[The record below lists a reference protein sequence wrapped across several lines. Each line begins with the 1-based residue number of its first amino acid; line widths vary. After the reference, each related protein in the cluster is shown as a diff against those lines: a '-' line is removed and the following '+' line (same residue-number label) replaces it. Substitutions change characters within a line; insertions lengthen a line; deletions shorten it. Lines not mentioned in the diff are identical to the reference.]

1 MLSPRL
7 KAIAE
12 KVPQGFKVADIG
24 TDHGFIPV
32 YLVKNG
38 VAPKVIASDISRNSL
53 EKTKMLVKEQ
63 GFSDSIEVRLGSG
76 LKVLK
81 GGEVDTVI
89 IAGMGGKLIKNILEE
104 SPDIL
109 KDISRLILQPMSSQ
123 SKLRHWLI
131 QNDFTIKDEELV
143 LDNGRI
149 YEIMLVEHGKQEQ
162 WNDIELEISP
172 RLIEKKHRL
181 LEPFVLN
188 KMAIMENVIS
198 KLKNSNTENALK
210 KRKDCEEKLKKY
222 KEVYQWIARWEK

>member
-12 KVPQGFKVADIG
+12 KVPQGSKVADIG

-53 EKTKMLVKEQ
+53 ENTKMLVKEQ

-89 IAGMGGKLIKNILEE
+89 IAGMGGNLIKNILEE

>member
-1 MLSPRL
+1 MISPRL

-12 KVPQGFKVADIG
+12 KVPQGSKVADIG

>member
-12 KVPQGFKVADIG
+12 KVPQGSKVADIG

-89 IAGMGGKLIKNILEE
+89 IAGMGGNLIKNILEE

>member
-12 KVPQGFKVADIG
+12 KVPQGSKVADIG

-172 RLIEKKHRL
+172 RLIEKKHIL

>member
-12 KVPQGFKVADIG
+12 KVPQGSKVADIG